1 MNDNVI
7 TQLAALRTMQ
17 APELKVKWRE
27 LYDSEPPPFNR
38 SFLESRLAYRI
49 QEIAYGGLNPDILKR
64 IEALK
69 DGAEKYKPNSIND
82 SRPPIGAILVREH
95 RGVEHRVKVL
105 HNGFEYQGKNYRSL
119 TAVASHIAGVH
130 WNGPMFFGLR
140 RKRK

>member
-1 MNDNVI
+1 MKNNVI

-17 APELKVKWRE
+17 APELKEKWRE

-38 SFLESRLAYRI
+38 VYLESRLAYRI
-49 QEIAYGGLNPDILKR
+49 QELAYGGLNSDTIKR
-64 IEALK
+64 INAMK
-69 DGAEKYKPNSIND
+69 DGADKYQPNSNNEN
-82 SRPPIGAILVREH
+82 RPPVGAILVREH

-105 HNGFEYQGKNYRSL
+105 HDGFEYQGKIYRSL

-140 RKRK
+140 RRKK